1 MERTMQTRILVV
13 DDEAAIA
20 DLIEVYL
27 KNEDFLVY
35 KFYTGKE
42 ALRCVREEK
51 IDLAVLDVM
60 LPDMDGFEIC
70 REIRKTKTFPII
82 MLTAKEE
89 EIDKITGLTLGA
101 DDYMTKPFQ
110 PLELVARVKA
120 QLRRA
125 TRYNTA
131 AGPEDFS
138 EIMIGGLSIDKT
150 ARKCRLNEKEIS
162 LTPTEFEILWVLC
175 ENKGQVVSSDDLF
188 YRVWGNKYFTNSN
201 NTIMVHIRTKQK
213 GKKRRRKN
221 VGKSGRSGLHGLGGR
236 SFCS

>member
-1 MERTMQTRILVV
+1 MGTKILVV

-27 KNEDFLVY
+27 KNEDYEVY
-35 KFYTGKE
+35 KFYSGKE
-42 ALRCVREEK
+42 ALECALNEK

-70 REIRKTKTFPII
+70 REIRKSKNFPII
-82 MLTAKEE
+82 MLTAKEA

-110 PLELVARVKA
+110 PLELIARVKA

-125 TRYNTA
+125 TRYNA
-131 AGPEDFS
+131 VRQEDS
-138 EIMIGGLSIDKT
+138 GDSGEILIGGLTIDKNT
-150 ARKCRLNEKEIS
+150 RKCILNEKEIA

-175 ENKGQVVSSDDLF
+175 ENRGQVVSSDDLF
-188 YRVWGNKYFTNSN
+188 YRVWGNKYFSSSN
-201 NTIMVHIRTKQK
+201 NTIMVHIRHLREKMKDSAENPKYIKTVW
-213 GKKRRRKN
+213 G
-221 VGKSGRSGLHGLGGR
+221 VGYTIEG
-236 SFCS
+236 

>member
-1 MERTMQTRILVV
+1 MQTQILVV
-13 DDEAAIA
+13 DDETAIA

-27 KNEDFLVY
+27 KNENFMVH
-35 KFYTGKE
+35 KFYSGKE
-42 ALRCVREEK
+42 ALKCAREEK

-70 REIRKTKTFPII
+70 REIRQTKTFPII

-125 TRYNTA
+125 TRYNMA
-131 AGPEDFS
+131 AAEDAA

-188 YRVWGNKYFTNSN
+188 YRVWGNKYFTNSTTHRQSCDLSKARPFRLSFLHN
-201 NTIMVHIRTKQK
+201 FR
-213 GKKRRRKN
+213 
-221 VGKSGRSGLHGLGGR
+221 GRS
-236 SFCS
+236 

>member
-1 MERTMQTRILVV
+1 MDERILIV
-13 DDEAAIA
+13 DDEKEIT
-20 DLIEVYL
+20 DLVALYL
-27 KNEDFLVY
+27 EGEGFHVVKC
-35 KFYTGKE
+35 YTGTE
-42 ALRCVREEK
+42 AMGYVESGSF
-51 IDLAVLDVM
+51 DLAILDIM
-60 LPDMDGFEIC
+60 LPGVSGLTIC
-70 REIRKTKTFPII
+70 RKIREKQNYPVI
-82 MLTAKEE
+82 MLTAKGEE
-89 EIDKITGLTLGA
+89 TDKITGLTLGA

-125 TRYNTA
+125 TRYNMA
-131 AGPEDFS
+131 AAEDVT

-201 NTIMVHIRTKQK
+201 NTIMVHIRHLREKMKDSAENPKYIKTVW
-213 GKKRRRKN
+213 G
-221 VGKSGRSGLHGLGGR
+221 VGYTIEG
-236 SFCS
+236 